1 MSTVKSKVDVG
12 NVAGGAAKD
21 AKGKDK
27 GKKAAAAAAAPEE
40 GKELSKKERNKL
52 EAKLRKENAKKG
64 ITNEP
69 KGKGAPEGEQIKA
82 KGGNKKGGN

>member
-27 GKKAAAAAAAPEE
+27 GKKAAAAAPEE

-64 ITNEP
+64 VNNEP
-69 KGKGAPEGEQIKA
+69 KGKGAPEGDKA

>member
-27 GKKAAAAAAAPEE
+27 GKKAAAAPEE

-64 ITNEP
+64 VTNEP
-69 KGKGAPEGEQIKA
+69 KGKGGAEGEQIKA